1 MFGPDYSHVVL
12 RPRPGYVPKVPTT
25 PFCDQVVNLQALPS
39 EEADPALE
47 LLCPVRALRIYVDQ
61 TRSFRSSE
69 QLFVCYRG
77 QQKGKAVS
85 KQRLA
90 HWIVDAIALAYQSQG
105 EPCPMGVR
113 AHSTRSVAS
122 SNALAHGASLAD
134 ICRAAGWATPNTF
147 ARFYSLRVEPV
158 SSRVLGTGKWREEL
172 AGVTLAAPFPLTRG
186 YEPLFSPPVQFPG
199 RRTLVEFLQH
209 PRQSDWAEQSDAR
222 PSTCASSPGSPV
234 SPCTRLGIHMALIP
248 FG

>member
-1 MFGPDYSHVVL
+1 MAPQYTLGEYHTAVLPLLQPLDGPCFSMGRGALRTSVSACCCHNRCLQHGLGRYMQGAGSLGALDGAFSVSEECLVFGPAYSHVVL

-39 EEADPALE
+39 EEADPALA
-47 LLCPVRALRIYVDQ
+47 LLCPVRALRIYVDR
-61 TRSFRSSE
+61 TLSFRSSE
-69 QLFVCYRG
+69 QLFVCHGG

-105 EPCPMGVR
+105 EPCPLGVR

-122 SNALAHGASLAD
+122 SYALAHGASLAD

-158 SSRVLGTGKWREEL
+158 SSRVLGNR
-172 AGVTLAAPFPLTRG
+172 
-186 YEPLFSPPVQFPG
+186 
-199 RRTLVEFLQH
+199 
-209 PRQSDWAEQSDAR
+209 
-222 PSTCASSPGSPV
+222 
-234 SPCTRLGIHMALIP
+234 
-248 FG
+248 

>member
-1 MFGPDYSHVVL
+1 MFRPDYSHVVL
-12 RPRPGYVPKVPTT
+12 RPRPGYMPKVPTT
-25 PFCDQVVNLQALPS
+25 PFHNQVVNLQALPS

-47 LLCPVRALRIYVDQ
+47 LLCPVRALRIYVDR

-69 QLFVCYRG
+69 QLFVCYGG

-105 EPCPMGVR
+105 EPCPMGLR

-122 SNALAHGASLAD
+122 SYALAHGASLAD

-158 SSRVLGTGKWREEL
+158 SSRVVTGKWREEL

-186 YEPLFSPPVQFPG
+186 YERLFSPPVQFPV

-222 PSTCASSPGSPV
+222 PSTGASSPGSPV
-234 SPCTRLGIHMALIP
+234 SPCTRLGVCMALIP